1 MASPEQLPVPPDQTA
16 SQQPLVLVIE
26 DEALIALSVEQ
37 ILTEAGYDVLVAFS
51 GEEALGGE
59 VPIERLAA
67 VVSDIRLAY
76 GIDGRSVLS
85 KLRAMRPS
93 LPAVMVTGFGQWIHE
108 ADLRGLGGPTARLTK
123 PFAAEELIA
132 CIGSVLTS
140 TDGRLNRRSSR
151 GRAGDPDD
159 PAR

>member
-1 MASPEQLPVPPDQTA
+1 MASPDPLAVPPDPKA
-16 SQQPLVLVIE
+16 SSQPLVLVIE

-37 ILTEAGYDVLVAFS
+37 ILNEAGYDVLVAFS
-51 GEEALGGE
+51 GEEALGGT
-59 VPIERLAA
+59 VPIDRLAA

-93 LPAVMVTGFGQWIHE
+93 LPAVVVTGFGQWIHE

-132 CIGSVLTS
+132 CIGSVLAS
-140 TDGRLNRRSSR
+140 TDGRLNRRSR
-151 GRAGDPDD
+151 NRANDPVD
-159 PAR
+159 PPR

>member
-1 MASPEQLPVPPDQTA
+1 MTLPDPLPVPPDQAA
-16 SQQPLVLVIE
+16 SPQPLVLVIE

-37 ILTEAGYDVLVAFS
+37 ILTEAGYAVIVAFS
-51 GEEALGGE
+51 GEEALGGT
-59 VPIERLAA
+59 VPIDRLTA

-85 KLRAMRPS
+85 KLRALRPS
-93 LPAVMVTGFGQWIHE
+93 LPAVVVTGFGQWIHE

-132 CIGSVLTS
+132 CIGSVLAS
-140 TDGRLNRRSSR
+140 TDGRLNRRSGR
-151 GRAGDPDD
+151 GRADD
-159 PAR
+159 PADPPR